1 MASRRGCNIA
11 LSCQYSVCNF
21 FWDTLCIG
29 INLRILF
36 NHILEIGVHRSRR
49 ETCQYS
55 ESLSLLC
62 ELWMG
67 WMAFP
72 CFQPRQRISHSTSLL
87 LPHFCRIVAWAIL
100 VVDTNSYNFTMQSEV
115 HLSCQGRSLPLSS
128 SPPYVSPHCLPH
140 SAGSLP
146 GEGKCSSQGILTS
159 GPGCII
165 PIRYWR

>member
-21 FWDTLCIG
+21 FETPCVLELTFGSCSIIFWKLEYIVLGGKLVNIQNLFHSSVNCGWDG
-29 INLRILF
+29 
-36 NHILEIGVHRSRR
+36 
-49 ETCQYS
+49 
-55 ESLSLLC
+55 
-62 ELWMG
+62 
-67 WMAFP
+67 

-159 GPGCII
+159 GPGCTV
-165 PIRYWR
+165 PIRYKR

>member
-1 MASRRGCNIA
+1 MTKSG
-11 LSCQYSVCNF
+11 
-21 FWDTLCIG
+21 
-29 INLRILF
+29 LRILSYSSL
-36 NHILEIGVHRSRR
+36 HKHL
-49 ETCQYS
+49 TCQYS

-159 GPGCII
+159 GPGCTV
-165 PIRYWR
+165 PIRYKR